1 MGASN
6 RRRLRV
12 GIIGLGRLWEARH
25 KPALASLRDRF
36 QVVAVYDQV
45 RLRAAMEARQLGC
58 AAAEGLTELIARPD
72 VDAVYIL
79 TPQWFGLHPVEL
91 ACRLGK
97 PVYCALPP
105 AADLAGIRE
114 VASLVRESG
123 IPYMPEMPRRFYPAT
138 LRLRELLATRLGRPR
153 LVLGHARLFG
163 FDRYGD
169 PGPSTQLAPSSLM
182 VDPGGNL
189 IDWCRF
195 VFESEPVAIH
205 GCGMSLEPSPPS
217 GVGGESGGDF
227 ENIALEFP
235 GGAMAQIAVTR
246 YHRTLWGEASRFLPQ
261 PGFQVFAERGAA
273 WLEMPERIQ
282 WTDSEGAHEERLP
295 MEPSV
300 GELLGDQFYRLLLGE
315 PSLATTIDDALA
327 VAQLTET
334 LLLSREQG
342 RRIVVSEA
350 QESS

>member
-6 RRRLRV
+6 HRRLRV
-12 GIIGLGRLWEARH
+12 GVIGLGRLWEARH
-25 KPALASLRDRF
+25 KPALARLRDRF

-45 RLRAAMEARQLGC
+45 LLRAALEARQLGC
-58 AAAEGLTELIARPD
+58 TAAEGLTELVARSD
-72 VDAVYIL
+72 VDVVYVL
-79 TPQWFGLHPVEL
+79 TPQWFGLHAVTL
-91 ACRLGK
+91 ACRFGK

-105 AADLAGIRE
+105 AADLAGLRE
-114 VASLVRESG
+114 VAALVRESRNL
-123 IPYMPEMPRRFYPAT
+123 YVPELPRRFYPAT

-169 PGPSTQLAPSSLM
+169 PGPSTQLSPSSLM

-195 VFESEPVAIH
+195 IFESEPVAIH
-205 GCGMSLEPSPPS
+205 GCGMTL
-217 GVGGESGGDF
+217 GGSAGGGATDAGSDF
-227 ENIALEFP
+227 ESIGLEFP
-235 GGAMAQIAVTR
+235 GGAMAQIGVAR

-273 WLEMPERIQ
+273 WLEMPERLQ
-282 WTDSEGAHEERLP
+282 WTDSEGVHEEHLP

-300 GELLGDQFYRLLLGE
+300 GELLGDQFYRLVHGE

-327 VAQLTET
+327 VALLTST
-334 LLLSREQG
+334 LQRSREEG
-342 RRIVVSEA
+342 RRIVVSEY